1 MASPRTLETPQKTD
15 GRREVGERTRQRL
28 LEATRALLA
37 ERGEDAIR
45 LRDITEA
52 AQVNVAAVNY
62 HFGCLKAL
70 YTAAIKEAFETI
82 INESI
87 DQLAQLSDDAT
98 LEEIAAAWIRPVIAA
113 RSGPTCAQQQ
123 ACMRITA
130 HASSHPPEG
139 LCEWMAAA
147 IARFHDELV
156 TRLRHALPDVP
167 ESELRFRV
175 TCAGGILH
183 VLRTGG
189 MQAELEDMP
198 ATDVEQVL
206 VPVISG
212 ALGAGARTSA

>member
-1 MASPRTLETPQKTD
+1 MSSTRTVETPEKTD
-15 GRREVGERTRQRL
+15 GRREVGERTRRRL
-28 LEATRALLA
+28 LEATSELLA

-45 LRDITEA
+45 LRDITDA

-82 INESI
+82 INESL
-87 DQLAQLSDDAT
+87 DQLAELSDDAT
-98 LEEIAAAWIRPVIAA
+98 LDDIAAAWIHPVIAA
-113 RSGPTCAQQQ
+113 RSGPLCTQRQ
-123 ACMRITA
+123 AFMRITA
-130 HASSHPPEG
+130 RASSQPPED

-147 IARFHDELV
+147 IARFHDALV
-156 TRLRHALPDVP
+156 IRLQHALPGVP

-198 ATDVEQVL
+198 ATELERVL

-212 ALGAGARTSA
+212 ALGAGGRG